1 MLLRSGC
8 SAVVD
13 VSRVPAIRGAVDLLD
28 EHAVIPNSAERTY
41 QTLADRVA
49 WAGIPFALRML
60 LCDPQTSGGL
70 LLGVEPS
77 QVDEFVGACARKNR
91 EVAVVGEITTGEAG
105 HVRIRS

>member
-1 MLLRSGC
+1 
-8 SAVVD
+8 
-13 VSRVPAIRGAVDLLD
+13 
-28 EHAVIPNSAERTY
+28 
-41 QTLADRVA
+41 
-49 WAGIPFALRML
+49 ML